1 MEFNVNDTV
10 LLPKYIIEKFIDS
23 YWIVVAPDYPNW
35 IILNDIEHT
44 MFKYI
49 KSNTILGAL
58 KSFYNETKLSEEEC
72 LVIVKNLLTKIN
84 NSDFYLNSE
93 IHKEETIETIPKRIH
108 INITNNCNMRCSHC
122 FMSAGLNPIDELNV
136 ENLLKTIKELEIEL
150 GVMDIVISGGEP
162 LMHKKIYELLKGLS
176 KHNITLFTNASLIN
190 EKNID
195 IIANTCKEVQVSF
208 EGISK
213 SSYENIRGPFYSKV
227 LKSLTLLKERNLRII
242 LAITILPT
250 TMNDINN
257 NLVNFIKELNYN
269 NLEIRLNDEIEMTG
283 NALNMDLTNYDQH
296 KAKQILI
303 NQLNNLVNK
312 GLAIKSE
319 KEKNVH
325 FTNCGIGTNI
335 VINSDGKIYPCN
347 KFSNLFYTFESAK
360 KLINEFNDLNRNT
373 SNSFIEKC
381 KHCELKYICAG
392 GCRIDNFI
400 QNGDML
406 KPICDENYKYEQ
418 YRKLLNDYLEGE
430 SNYVQ

>member
-1 MEFNVNDTV
+1 M
-10 LLPKYIIEKFIDS
+10 
-23 YWIVVAPDYPNW
+23 
-35 IILNDIEHT
+35 
-44 MFKYI
+44 
-49 KSNTILGAL
+49 
-58 KSFYNETKLSEEEC
+58 
-72 LVIVKNLLTKIN
+72 
-84 NSDFYLNSE
+84 
-93 IHKEETIETIPKRIH
+93 
-108 INITNNCNMRCSHC
+108 
-122 FMSAGLNPIDELNV
+122 
-136 ENLLKTIKELEIEL
+136 KELEIEL

-250 TMNDINN
+250 TMNDIND

-283 NALNMDLTNYDQH
+283 NALNMDFTNYDQH

>member
-1 MEFNVNDTV
+1 
-10 LLPKYIIEKFIDS
+10 
-23 YWIVVAPDYPNW
+23 
-35 IILNDIEHT
+35 
-44 MFKYI
+44 
-49 KSNTILGAL
+49 
-58 KSFYNETKLSEEEC
+58 
-72 LVIVKNLLTKIN
+72 
-84 NSDFYLNSE
+84 
-93 IHKEETIETIPKRIH
+93 
-108 INITNNCNMRCSHC
+108 
-122 FMSAGLNPIDELNV
+122 MSAGLNPIDELNV

-250 TMNDINN
+250 TMNDIND

-283 NALNMDLTNYDQH
+283 NALNMDFTNYDQH

-312 GLAIKSE
+312 G
-319 KEKNVH
+319 
-325 FTNCGIGTNI
+325 
-335 VINSDGKIYPCN
+335 
-347 KFSNLFYTFESAK
+347 
-360 KLINEFNDLNRNT
+360 
-373 SNSFIEKC
+373 
-381 KHCELKYICAG
+381 
-392 GCRIDNFI
+392 
-400 QNGDML
+400 
-406 KPICDENYKYEQ
+406 
-418 YRKLLNDYLEGE
+418 
-430 SNYVQ
+430 

>member
-1 MEFNVNDTV
+1 M
-10 LLPKYIIEKFIDS
+10 
-23 YWIVVAPDYPNW
+23 
-35 IILNDIEHT
+35 
-44 MFKYI
+44 
-49 KSNTILGAL
+49 
-58 KSFYNETKLSEEEC
+58 
-72 LVIVKNLLTKIN
+72 
-84 NSDFYLNSE
+84 
-93 IHKEETIETIPKRIH
+93 
-108 INITNNCNMRCSHC
+108 
-122 FMSAGLNPIDELNV
+122 
-136 ENLLKTIKELEIEL
+136 
-150 GVMDIVISGGEP
+150 
-162 LMHKKIYELLKGLS
+162 
-176 KHNITLFTNASLIN
+176 
-190 EKNID
+190 
-195 IIANTCKEVQVSF
+195 QVSF

-250 TMNDINN
+250 TMNDIND

-283 NALNMDLTNYDQH
+283 NALNMDFTNYDQH

-360 KLINEFNDLNRNT
+360 N
-373 SNSFIEKC
+373 
-381 KHCELKYICAG
+381 
-392 GCRIDNFI
+392 
-400 QNGDML
+400 
-406 KPICDENYKYEQ
+406 
-418 YRKLLNDYLEGE
+418 
-430 SNYVQ
+430 